1 MRNIL
6 FFLFFISLFSCKKD
20 FVNSGVSI
28 SDFKIIDST
37 NLSVKVSFKVDL
49 KGKPQILEKG
59 IIASVDAD
67 AGILNQ
73 RFEDTNSIEEPI
85 VMNLIDLDGNTTY
98 YLRPYVITTKDTIL
112 GSIKTYSA
120 KSYYK
125 AGAGVYDVDNN
136 FYPTVILGNQE
147 WMGANLRTTRFS
159 NGDEI
164 TKVDSD
170 TNLALSMPVWSNY
183 NFDVDNDLIYGK
195 FYNGYAILDERN
207 VCPFGYHVPTN
218 EDWNELYFHLGGTQF
233 FGGKLKSAGTIQE
246 GTGLWEYPNNKG
258 TNASGLNFHPG
269 GFYNEIGT
277 FTDLGKYCSYARIDL
292 SSPYNSRV
300 QGLLLYYHL
309 SKYELVGGALHYS
322 QYVRCVKD

>member
-6 FFLFFISLFSCKKD
+6 FFLFFLPLFSCKKD
-20 FVNSGVSI
+20 FVNSEVSI

-73 RFEDTNSIEEPI
+73 RFEDTNSIDEPI
-85 VMNLIDLDGNTTY
+85 VMNLIDLDSNTTY

-112 GSIKTYSA
+112 GSIKTYFA
-120 KSYYK
+120 KSYYR
-125 AGAGVYDVDNN
+125 AGTGVYDVDNN

-147 WMGANLRTTRFS
+147 WMGTNLRTTRFS
-159 NGDEI
+159 NVDEI

-183 NFDVDNDLIYGK
+183 NFDEDYDLIYGK

-207 VCPFGYHVPTN
+207 VCPNGYHVPTTA
-218 EDWNELYFHLGGTQF
+218 DWNELFVYLGDGQF
-233 FGGKLKSAGTIQE
+233 IGGKLKSIGCLQE
-246 GTGLWEYPNNKG
+246 GTGLWYYPNFKA
-258 TNASGLNFHPG
+258 TNVSGLNFQPG
-269 GFYNEIGT
+269 GIFSGGNYFYG
-277 FTDLGKYCSYARIDL
+277 LGKYVYNARIDSGSKCLAL
-292 SSPYNSRV
+292 SYDTS
-300 QGLLLYYHL
+300 G
-309 SKYELVGGALHYS
+309 YELTGGDYS
-322 QYVRCVKD
+322 YIRCLKD